1 LADFQFSTRRSSL
14 RFVAA
19 LTTLLMSFSVGQ
31 AASAE
36 IGSALSDMW
45 ARAASTDVIP
55 ILIQM
60 RDRVDVDRDLPQL
73 ARGRVD
79 RETRHTLLATELMSR
94 SERSQQSLKVT
105 LQTATQEGQARGV
118 RHFWIDNL
126 VGLEA
131 TPALLE
137 QLAGRDDI
145 ERMVLLPEVVIDE
158 PERTDVSAT
167 AALAEPGLTAIGAPT
182 MWAMGYTGKG
192 RIVCGIDTGVRGTH
206 YALADR
212 WRGLTVPWQQA
223 WFNPLDSLSNFPQD
237 IGTDPLNHGSHTMG
251 TMCGIDTARGDTVGV
266 AIEAEWIAA
275 YGIGSASLNT
285 LDLITCLEWCAD
297 PDGNPNTTSDVPD
310 VLNNS
315 WRFAINNIMFPCNDI
330 MDGAIS
336 NLEGVGVIA
345 IWAAGNE
352 GPTVGSIGYPAN
364 ALNALGNNFAVG
376 NINAGTDLLHGSSSR
391 GPTPCTGDSI
401 KPEVVAPGVSIRSV
415 YRGHDSLYGILTGTS
430 MASPHVAGAAAIL
443 RQVAPNATPA
453 EIKQALFVSAI
464 DKGAPGEDNDYGN
477 GLINIPAA
485 ADSLS
490 AIMGGPDLRVENEQ
504 VTAVA
509 GLLAAAGP
517 GDSLQAGDT
526 VGLVFR
532 IRNRSEAPATSVYL
546 RLLNSDPF
554 LTLLTDSVDLGI
566 VAAGDSAT
574 AAALRFVVD
583 AQTPQG
589 QPLDLVLHIGAIGFS
604 EMRRLRY
611 YTDPYPARSEFT
623 HDNTLITFTVSNYGL
638 YGLAD
643 QSYYPLGG
651 DGFLF
656 DPSATNHMAEAALL
670 IGLSQTQVSDAA
682 RRSGGADAGFQISDA
697 DFAPAAGGA
706 LLQVPN
712 IDSAFE
718 TTQSAFDDAAADN
731 PIGIRVTQRSLI
743 FPRGVDEGYVL
754 LIYTLE
760 NISGG
765 PLADVY
771 AGILHDCDFP
781 AFLAGNDTTGFNAAS
796 NMGYMFDR
804 TNVASGAY
812 RGVAV
817 LSDSGA
823 TAFTSINAQ
832 SDFYAPNT
840 FEVILTDSAK
850 WSYLSGGIGPP
861 SAGTGVLGDAGT
873 FVGTGPFSFAGDG
886 DTIQL
891 AFAFVGSESGLGILL
906 QNAVAA
912 QARYDLINAGTA
924 VAEGGKVLPTD
935 FALLQNIPNPF
946 NPETKINFS
955 LARPARARLLIY
967 NLLGQR
973 VALVFD
979 GSAAAGRYE
988 VLWDG
993 KDEQGRS
1000 VASGV
1005 YFYRLE
1011 VADQAQTRKMVLLR

>member
-1 LADFQFSTRRSSL
+1 MLVT
-14 RFVAA
+14 
-19 LTTLLMSFSVGQ
+19 SFSAGY

-36 IGSALSDMW
+36 IGSALSGRW
-45 ARAASTDVIP
+45 ARAASSDVIP

-60 RDRVDVDRDLPQL
+60 RDRVDVSRDLPQL
-73 ARGRVD
+73 ARGRVA
-79 RETRHTLLATELMSR
+79 RETRHTLLASELMR
-94 SERSQQSLKVT
+94 RADVSQQSLKSS
-105 LQTATQEGQARGV
+105 LQSAAQSGQARGV

-145 ERMVLLPEVVIDE
+145 ERIVLLPEVVTVE
-158 PERTDVSAT
+158 PERGTASAT
-167 AALAEPGLTAIGAPT
+167 AAAIEPGLTAIGAPT

-192 RIVCGIDTGVRGTH
+192 RIVCGIDTGVRGSH
-206 YALADR
+206 FALADR

-223 WFNPLDSLSNFPQD
+223 WFNPLDSTHNFPQD
-237 IGTDPLNHGSHTMG
+237 IGTNPLNHGSHTMG
-251 TMCGIDTARGDTVGV
+251 TICGIDTARGDTVGV

-275 YGIGSASLNT
+275 YAIGSASLNT
-285 LDLITCLEWCAD
+285 LDLIASLEWCAD

-315 WRFAINNIMFPCNDI
+315 WRFATNNIMFPCNDI
-330 MDGAIS
+330 MDGALS
-336 NLEGVGVIA
+336 NLEAVGVIT

-352 GPTVGSIGYPAN
+352 GPTTGSIGYPAN

-376 NINAGTDLLHGSSSR
+376 NINAGSDLLHGSSSR
-391 GPTPCTGDSI
+391 GPTPCAGDSI
-401 KPEVVAPGVSIRSV
+401 KPEVVAPGVLIRSV
-415 YRGHDSLYGILTGTS
+415 YRGHDSLYGVLTGTS

-453 EIKQALFVSAI
+453 EIKQALFVSAT
-464 DKGAPGEDNDYGN
+464 DKGAPGEDNLYGN

-490 AIMGGPDLRVENEQ
+490 AIMGGPDLRVEDEQ

-509 GLLAAAGP
+509 GLPAEARP

-526 VGLVFR
+526 VSLVFR
-532 IRNRSEAPATSVYL
+532 IRNRSDAPATGVYL
-546 RLLNSDPF
+546 KLLESDPF
-554 LTLLTDSVDLGI
+554 VTLLTDSVDLGI

-574 AAALRFVVD
+574 AATLRFVVD
-583 AQTPQG
+583 ASTPQG
-589 QPLDLVLHIGAIGFS
+589 QPLDLMLHIGAVGFS
-604 EMRRLRY
+604 EMRPLRY
-611 YTDPYPARSEFT
+611 HTDPYPARSTFT
-623 HDNTLITFTVSNYGL
+623 HDNTLITFSVSNYGL
-638 YGLAD
+638 YGLAP

-656 DPSATNHMAEAALL
+656 DPSATNHMAEAAFM
-670 IGLSQTQVSDAA
+670 IGISQTQVSDAA

-697 DFAPAAGGA
+697 DFAPAPGGA

-712 IDSAFE
+712 TDSAFE
-718 TTQSAFDDAAADN
+718 TTQCAFDDAAADD
-731 PIGIRVTQRSLI
+731 PIGIRVSQKTLI
-743 FPRGVDEGYVL
+743 FPRGNDEGYVL
-754 LIYTLE
+754 LIYTLQ

-781 AFLAGNDTTGFNAAS
+781 AFLAGDDTTGFNAAS

-823 TAFTSINAQ
+823 TAFRSINAQ
-832 SDFYAPNT
+832 TDFYAPNT

-861 SAGTGVLGDAGT
+861 SVGTGSLGDAGT
-873 FVGTGPFSFAGDG
+873 FVGTGPYNFASDG
-886 DTIQL
+886 DTVQL
-891 AFAFVGSESGLGILL
+891 AFAFVGSEGGLGILL
-906 QNAVAA
+906 QNAVTA

-924 VAEGGKVLPTD
+924 VQDEGQVLPTD
-935 FALLQNIPNPF
+935 FVLLKNIPNPF
-946 NPETKINFS
+946 NPETKIQFS
-955 LARPARARLLIY
+955 LSRPARARLSIY
-967 NLLGQR
+967 NLLGQQ

-979 GSAAAGRYE
+979 APASAGHYE

-993 KDEQGRS
+993 KDKNGRS

-1011 VADQAQTRKMVLLR
+1011 VADQAQTRKMLLLR